1 MQSQSLISW
10 WQGIRNS
17 YAQLFFSLSPW
28 VGWGSIIAS
37 FASPWL
43 GLWGLASVLAANALA
58 TLAGQDR
65 QAIKEGMFGF
75 NALLLGLALA
85 YRYNP
90 NPTLAV
96 VWLSA
101 MVLLVLLTV
110 WMGKRLA
117 LSGLPALTLPF
128 VGSMWVVVL
137 ASDRLPGLELAHH
150 FAAGRSEYSL
160 FGLGMPSILDESEHF
175 GLPLFWSS
183 YFKVLSATFFQ
194 PKVATGILL
203 FIALLIHSRIQV
215 LLTLLGFSM
224 AFLSFRFL
232 GAETDSLVYQLAGP
246 NFFFLAIAVGGFYLI
261 PSTAS
266 CLTVVALT
274 PVLAL
279 IHLALMPV
287 LLRFGLAPYTLSF
300 NLLTILLLFLLKQ
313 RSVWQPWLELTGIQY
328 YSPEKALYKHQA
340 GIRWRRESRYA
351 RFRLP
356 IWGTWKISQG
366 YDGQHTHLKEWGKA
380 LDFVVCDEQ
389 GRHFC
394 GQGDQPEDFYGYGKP
409 VVAPLEGYI
418 HRIDNHVYDNE
429 EIGDVDTDRN
439 WGNCVV
445 INHNNGLYSLLAHLK
460 KDSIQVVVGQWVEKG
475 TLIGSCGNSGRS
487 PEPHLHFQIQTT
499 PEVGA
504 KTHAYPMAYFM
515 EYKDGK
521 EQLRCFEVPQEDC
534 LVANIEPNGVL
545 AAALRFK
552 PGMRLKWT
560 RSDTA
565 AQAAAVEW
573 RCATDAY
580 NQTYLECMD
589 TGDLMW
595 FSHDGVMFQAF
606 DYEGKRSSLLY
617 RFYLATYRIFMGE
630 QKGVTIHELIPP
642 IDYGNRFI
650 LAIHDLFAP
659 FFSFYSINYRSS
671 FGSLSGAESQDPD
684 IRVIESAVDSNFLNL
699 RGEASNSRFIIGPTG
714 INEWSMSGSDGF
726 VASYNCRILG

>member
-1 MQSQSLISW
+1 MQLTELKSW
-10 WQGIRNS
+10 WQSIRNS
-17 YAQLFFSLSPW
+17 YAQLFFSLNPW
-28 VGWGSIIAS
+28 LGWGSIIAS

-43 GLWGLASVLAANALA
+43 GLWGLASVVVINALA

-65 QAIKEGMFGF
+65 HAIKEGMFGF

-90 NPTLAV
+90 NPTFAV

-101 MVLLVLLTV
+101 MILLLLLAV

-128 VGSMWVVVL
+128 VGCMWIVVL
-137 ASDRLPGLELAHH
+137 ASDRLPGLETAHH
-150 FAAGRSEYSL
+150 FASGSSSYSL
-160 FGLGMPSILDESEHF
+160 FGVTMPPLLDEAALF
-175 GLPLFWSS
+175 GLPAFWSA

-203 FIALLIHSRIQV
+203 FLVMLIHSRIQT
-215 LLTLLGFSM
+215 LLTILGFGM
-224 AFLSFRFL
+224 AFLSFQFL
-232 GAETDSLVYQLAGP
+232 GGDTDSLVYQLAGP
-246 NFFFLAIAVGGFYLI
+246 NFLFLAIAVGGFYLI
-261 PSTAS
+261 PSSAS
-266 CLTVVALT
+266 WLTVIALT

-279 IHLALMPV
+279 IHLALMPI

-300 NLLTILLLFLLKQ
+300 NVVTILLLFLLKQ
-313 RSVWQPWLELTGIQY
+313 RTVWQPRLELTGIQY

-340 GIRWRRESRYA
+340 GKRWRRESRFA

-356 IWGTWKISQG
+356 IWGWWKISQG
-366 YDGQHTHLKEWGKA
+366 YDGRHTHLKEWGKA
-380 LDFVVCDEQ
+380 LDFVVCDDE
-389 GRHFC
+389 GRHFF

-429 EIGDVDTDRN
+429 EIGDVDTERN

-460 KDSIQVVVGQWVEKG
+460 KDSIPVVVGQWVEKG
-475 TLIGSCGNSGRS
+475 TLIGCCGNSGRS
-487 PEPHLHFQIQTT
+487 PEPHLHFQIQTS

-504 KTHAYPMAYFM
+504 KTHAYPIAYFLEFM
-515 EYKDGK
+515 DGK
-521 EQLRCFEVPQEDC
+521 ELLRCFSVPKESRM
-534 LVANIEPNGVL
+534 VADVESDGVL
-545 AAALRFK
+545 TAALKFK

-560 RSDTA
+560 RSDKA
-565 AQAAAVEW
+565 NDAKAVEW

-580 NQTYLECMD
+580 NQTYLECLE

-595 FSHDGVMFQAF
+595 FSHDGIMFQAF

-617 RFYLATYRIFMGE
+617 RFYLAAYRIFMGE
-630 QKGVTIHELIPP
+630 PRGVVMEEHIPP
-642 IDYGNRFI
+642 IDYGNRII
-650 LAIHDLFAP
+650 LAAHDFIAS
-659 FFSFYSINYRSS
+659 FFSLYRISFRSS
-671 FGSLSGAESQDPD
+671 TGTLSGSESQDPD
-684 IRVIESAVDSNFLNL
+684 VRVIESEVGSHFRYLK
-699 RGEASNSRFIIGPTG
+699 GMASNSRFLIGPTG
-714 INEWSMSGSDGF
+714 IKDWTIKGSDGF
-726 VASYNCRILG
+726 VASYSCRILG